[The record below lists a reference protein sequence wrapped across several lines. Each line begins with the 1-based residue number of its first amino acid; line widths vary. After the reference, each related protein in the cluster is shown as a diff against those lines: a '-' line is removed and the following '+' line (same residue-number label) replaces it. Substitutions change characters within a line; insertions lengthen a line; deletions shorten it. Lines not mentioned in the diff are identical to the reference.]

1 MSSFY
6 IVTFSSKGNTIL
18 SKKVSAISEAEA
30 KEKVLDKLPL
40 PDLLATQ
47 NTTISVLKEKN

>member
-6 IVTFSSKGNTIL
+6 IVDFSSDSNTIL
-18 SKKVSAISEAEA
+18 SKRVSAVSEENA
-30 KEKVLDKLPL
+30 KEKVLDSLSL
-40 PDLLATQ
+40 SDLLATQ

>member
-6 IVTFSSKGNTIL
+6 IVSFSSNSNTIL
-18 SKKVSAISEAEA
+18 SKKVSAVSKEEA
-30 KEKVLDKLPL
+30 KEKVLDGLSL
-40 PDLLATQ
+40 SDLLATQ

>member
-6 IVTFSSKGNTIL
+6 IVDFSSDNNTIL
-18 SKKVSAISEAEA
+18 SKRVSAVSEEKA
-30 KEKVLDKLPL
+30 KEKVLDSLSL
-40 PDLLATQ
+40 SDLLATQ